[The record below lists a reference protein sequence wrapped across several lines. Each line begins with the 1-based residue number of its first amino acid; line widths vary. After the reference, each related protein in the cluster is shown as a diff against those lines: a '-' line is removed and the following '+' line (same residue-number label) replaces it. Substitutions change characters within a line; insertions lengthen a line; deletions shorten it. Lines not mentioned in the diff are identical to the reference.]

1 MTSFEEEK
9 RVAYCKKYNVH
20 HLFELLATRLLVDRP
35 ENPFEYLREMLA
47 KVEESEKHKH
57 SYDPTV
63 LAPPINGTSQPLK
76 KITLGTFG
84 IDNAGKTTLI
94 SALGGKIELNTTPTV
109 GFTPTKF
116 ETEKYDICIFDL
128 GGAANF
134 RGIWVHY
141 FHDCHGLMFVIDSAA
156 DETVVKESLE
166 VLRDVAQHPYVKGKP
181 LLVLANK
188 RDLNNSQGTNVI
200 PDGYL
205 EGVLERDTAYRV
217 VASCSIN
224 EDPDLEES
232 VEWLLAMV
240 EKCYDTLEARVM
252 HDTEAVREENKRKAA
267 ERLAAIKTVS
277 EKRDRYVDSVGGHF

>member
-1 MTSFEEEK
+1 MASPEEEK
-9 RVAYCKKYNVH
+9 RVAYCKKHNVH

-35 ENPFEYLREMLA
+35 ENPFEYLREMLS
-47 KVEESEKHKH
+47 KVEDSEKHKH
-57 SYDPTV
+57 SHDPTV
-63 LAPPINGTSQPLK
+63 LAPPINGAAQPLR

-94 SALGGKIELNTTPTV
+94 SALGGKIDVNTTPTV

-116 ETEKYDICIFDL
+116 QTDTYDICVFDL

-156 DETVVKESLE
+156 DEAVVEESLR

-188 RDLNNSQGTNVI
+188 KDLKNARGTSVV

-205 EGVLERDTAYRV
+205 EDLLEQGTAHRV
-217 VASCSIN
+217 VASCSIK
-224 EDPDLEES
+224 EDPDLEEG

-240 EKCYDTLEARVM
+240 EKCYDTLEARVV
-252 HDTEAVREENKRKAA
+252 HDTEAVKGENKKKAA
-267 ERLAAIKTVS
+267 ERLAAIKTAS
-277 EKRDRYVDSVGGHF
+277 